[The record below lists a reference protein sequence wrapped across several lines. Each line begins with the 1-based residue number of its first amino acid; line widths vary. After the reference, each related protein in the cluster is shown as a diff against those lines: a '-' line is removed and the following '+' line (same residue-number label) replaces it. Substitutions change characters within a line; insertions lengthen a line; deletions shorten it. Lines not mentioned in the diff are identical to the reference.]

1 MKINIKQPLTFN
13 EIGQKFN
20 QKECIYPFAKKDC
33 FLNFMRRYGKRMRQ
47 KFIFIC
53 N

>member
-33 FLNFMRRYGKRMRQ
+33 FIILCDDMERE
-47 KFIFIC
+47 
-53 N
+53 